1 MNGEIT
7 TQMAL
12 ERVGKS
18 ADQPLGGVS
27 PKTPVHRDKIKT
39 QVSENTQSL
48 EKDKSVKLSDDPK
61 KVKELVQEAISD
73 FDKFVKSFQVDL
85 KYEIDDKTDELI
97 IKIFEKGTDK
107 LIRQIPPEEFLRL
120 KERINDLLGII
131 YDETV

>member
-7 TQMAL
+7 TQTVL
-12 ERVGKS
+12 EKVGKS
-18 ADQPLGGVS
+18 ADLPLGGVS
-27 PKTPVHRDKIKT
+27 PKTPVQRDNT
-39 QVSENTQSL
+39 QPQVSEKTQAL
-48 EKDKSVKLSDDPK
+48 KKDESVKLPDDPE
-61 KVKELVQEAISD
+61 KVKELVQEAISY
-73 FDKFVKSFQVDL
+73 FDEFVKDFQVDL

-107 LIRQIPPEEFLRL
+107 LIRQIPPEEILRL